1 MLKKVLCI
9 SAAALALTAS
19 LTACNTYL
27 EKSGTYDVETGDR
40 VKITVDAKVGYDTA
54 NIWKSIRAPMRLNPP
69 HPW

>member
-40 VKITVDAKVGYDTA
+40 VKITVDAKVGYDITRHR
-54 NIWKSIRAPMRLNPP
+54 SSSLRTTRQF
-69 HPW
+69 